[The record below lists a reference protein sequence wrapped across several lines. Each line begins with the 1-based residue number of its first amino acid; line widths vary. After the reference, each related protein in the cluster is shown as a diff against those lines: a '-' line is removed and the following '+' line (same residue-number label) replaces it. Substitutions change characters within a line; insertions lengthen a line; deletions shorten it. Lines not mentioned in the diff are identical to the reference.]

1 MEKNEINVYTSNVKP
16 VTDAKEVAMEA
27 PERGRVPRCPTNII
41 EIVCR
46 MYCKIPTE
54 DRGTANH
61 SCLFNSAITNSSLS
75 LLIFDIFCNH
85 SSSYLIQILLNVNVN
100 PIFNG
105 ISQKKA
111 VTTMNIAFV
120 TVNIQN
126 HRTSAIFFVK
136 CMCCTNA

>member
-1 MEKNEINVYTSNVKP
+1 MKP

-27 PERGRVPRCPTNII
+27 PESGRVPRCPTNII

-61 SCLFNSAITNSSLS
+61 SCLFNSAITNSCLS

-85 SSSYLIQILLNVNVN
+85 SSSYLIQILLNVTGN

-105 ISQKKA
+105 ISHRKKKKKKSTKKA
-111 VTTMNIAFV
+111 VTTMNTAFV
-120 TVNIQN
+120 TTEPPQ
-126 HRTSAIFFVK
+126 IFLSIV